1 MNKFNPAKLLS
12 SKWTAVTPEGKEKH
26 FMVTEVEYNEAGWVT
41 SIELEALLTGRR
53 IDLQWQDLK
62 NADNWIQGWK

>member
-1 MNKFNPAKLLS
+1 
-12 SKWTAVTPEGKEKH
+12 
-26 FMVTEVEYNEAGWVT
+26 MVAEVEYNEAGWVT

-62 NADNWIQGWK
+62 NADHWIQGWE